1 MRAKRILNGK
11 ITVTRVGRVSIP
23 PGRWS
28 MGTEMGVEEDLGGGL
43 GRRVLRVRL
52 LSALETLAPA
62 VTVTRYRDKDR
73 VQGRWVEKDV
83 GAWTSFGRL
92 DLGIILTLTVLIR
105 TRIRAEA
112 VVVGIYFFP
121 ARSSKRKKKRTR
133 MRGQGRPRRLH
144 FMAR

>member
-11 ITVTRVGRVSIP
+11 ITVTRVGQVSIP

-28 MGTEMGVEEDLGGGL
+28 MGTKMGVEEDLGGGL
-43 GRRVLRVRL
+43 GRRVLRVRS

-62 VTVTRYRDKDR
+62 VTVTRYQDKDR
-73 VQGRWVEKDV
+73 VQGRLVVKDV
-83 GAWTSFGRL
+83 GAWTSFGRP
-92 DLGIILTLTVLIR
+92 DLGIMLTLTVP
-105 TRIRAEA
+105 TRAA
-112 VVVGIYFFP
+112 VVEEAYFFP

-133 MRGQGRPRRLH
+133 MRGQGRPRRLR